1 MKGRVKKLNKNVISI
16 IAAVCIIVMS
26 AIIAVVGY
34 NSISEVY
41 GNNSIISGDL
51 YFMSKNQKVTSV
63 PIDEPVSLHVFIG
76 LSANATNDQY
86 YVINL
91 DSLDFDIYNLNSE
104 NKITIQASEGNII
117 ECQVRDKGDG
127 TGEII
132 VSGWNSGTTLS
143 FNLTGEFHEK
153 GKTTATMVTNDTFS
167 NGLLTAEIESYG
179 ENLIEYSNTKNVN
192 YDSCLLYTSDAADE

>member
-16 IAAVCIIVMS
+16 IASVCIIVMS

-104 NKITIQASEGNII
+104 NKITI
-117 ECQVRDKGDG
+117 
-127 TGEII
+127 
-132 VSGWNSGTTLS
+132 
-143 FNLTGEFHEK
+143 
-153 GKTTATMVTNDTFS
+153 
-167 NGLLTAEIESYG
+167 
-179 ENLIEYSNTKNVN
+179 
-192 YDSCLLYTSDAADE
+192 